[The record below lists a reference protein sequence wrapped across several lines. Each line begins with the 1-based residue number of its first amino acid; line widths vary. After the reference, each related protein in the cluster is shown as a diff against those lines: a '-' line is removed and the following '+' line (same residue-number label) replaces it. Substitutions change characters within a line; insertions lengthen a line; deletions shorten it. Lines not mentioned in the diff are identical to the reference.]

1 MSMDTAA
8 MKTHI
13 KEHMEY
19 PATKKQIV
27 EACNNMSD
35 VSAADRD
42 WFSKTLP
49 DKKYKSAG
57 DVIKALKL

>member
-1 MSMDTAA
+1 MDTAA
-8 MKTHI
+8 MKVHI
-13 KEHMEY
+13 KAHMEY

-35 VSAADRD
+35 VSADDRA
-42 WFSKTLP
+42 WFAKTLP
-49 DKKYKSAG
+49 DKKYKSSD

>member
-1 MSMDTAA
+1 MMDAA
-8 MKTHI
+8 MKMHI
-13 KEHMEY
+13 KAHIEY

-35 VSAADRD
+35 VSAADRA

-49 DKKYKSAG
+49 DKKYKSAD
-57 DVIKALKL
+57 DVIKALKM